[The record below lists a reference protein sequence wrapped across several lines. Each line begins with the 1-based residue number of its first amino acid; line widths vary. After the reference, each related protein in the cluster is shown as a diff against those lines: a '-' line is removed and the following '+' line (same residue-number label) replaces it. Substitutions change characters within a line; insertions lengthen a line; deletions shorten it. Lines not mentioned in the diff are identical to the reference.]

1 LANRRVLSGQEN
13 QFRPQEDESG
23 ISMPG
28 SRNVRMMSIKERVI
42 QKQETFKS
50 KAAPL
55 PTIMEEEAPR

>member
-1 LANRRVLSGQEN
+1 
-13 QFRPQEDESG
+13 
-23 ISMPG
+23 MPG